1 MNLKRK
7 IRIAPEK
14 RKRKGKEIIKN
25 VPVRIRVSYTGN
37 RVDLFSGF
45 RIDLDDWDEVNSRVK
60 ENRKNGAG
68 QSADEI
74 NLLLNGYEN
83 DLSKFFFS
91 FSAKDAIP
99 TPNQVKDEFQNIRE
113 KYHPEILNHRRKN
126 SEVQS
131 LTFFE
136 VFDEFTE
143 YTGKINNWTNDTYVK
158 FSTLRMHLHNFNEEL
173 TFEEL
178 TDEGLSDLLA
188 YFMNKQKMRNTTTK
202 KYFEFITWFLRYAL
216 AKKHTDNDAFLHFK
230 PKLKRT
236 KKKIIFLTEDE
247 INQIREAEIPEG
259 KEYLKRVRDVLIFL
273 CYSGLRHSDVYK
285 LKKSDIKNG
294 KFEVTTKKTNDSLV
308 IELNKTT
315 RAILKKYEEAPLKRN
330 KALPVIS
337 NQKMNE
343 YLKELGELA
352 EINEPI
358 TQTYFIGNKRYDDTR
373 PKYELLTTHI
383 GRRSFICLCI
393 AKGIPIQVIMKWTGH
408 SDYKAMKPYIEVS
421 GKTKETEMKKLNF

>member
-1 MNLKRK
+1 
-7 IRIAPEK
+7 
-14 RKRKGKEIIKN
+14 
-25 VPVRIRVSYTGN
+25 
-37 RVDLFSGF
+37 
-45 RIDLDDWDEVNSRVK
+45 K

-83 DLSKFFFS
+83 DLSKFFCS

-247 INQIREAEIPEG
+247 INQIREAEI
-259 KEYLKRVRDVLIFL
+259 
-273 CYSGLRHSDVYK
+273 
-285 LKKSDIKNG
+285 
-294 KFEVTTKKTNDSLV
+294 
-308 IELNKTT
+308 
-315 RAILKKYEEAPLKRN
+315 
-330 KALPVIS
+330 
-337 NQKMNE
+337 
-343 YLKELGELA
+343 
-352 EINEPI
+352 
-358 TQTYFIGNKRYDDTR
+358 
-373 PKYELLTTHI
+373 
-383 GRRSFICLCI
+383 
-393 AKGIPIQVIMKWTGH
+393 
-408 SDYKAMKPYIEVS
+408 
-421 GKTKETEMKKLNF
+421 

>member
-178 TDEGLSDLLA
+178 
-188 YFMNKQKMRNTTTK
+188 
-202 KYFEFITWFLRYAL
+202 
-216 AKKHTDNDAFLHFK
+216 
-230 PKLKRT
+230 
-236 KKKIIFLTEDE
+236 
-247 INQIREAEIPEG
+247 
-259 KEYLKRVRDVLIFL
+259 
-273 CYSGLRHSDVYK
+273 
-285 LKKSDIKNG
+285 
-294 KFEVTTKKTNDSLV
+294 
-308 IELNKTT
+308 
-315 RAILKKYEEAPLKRN
+315 
-330 KALPVIS
+330 
-337 NQKMNE
+337 
-343 YLKELGELA
+343 
-352 EINEPI
+352 
-358 TQTYFIGNKRYDDTR
+358 
-373 PKYELLTTHI
+373 
-383 GRRSFICLCI
+383 
-393 AKGIPIQVIMKWTGH
+393 
-408 SDYKAMKPYIEVS
+408 
-421 GKTKETEMKKLNF
+421 